1 MGQRIIF
8 LCHVENA
15 TARDFGRYG
24 KCDDVLSVQ
33 ETTYGK
39 KAAGH
44 HLTSMN
50 QGLRRDVGL

>member
-1 MGQRIIF
+1 MIF

-24 KCDDVLSVQ
+24 RRDGISSAQ
-33 ETTYGK
+33 ETTDGK
-39 KAAGH
+39 KAAG

>member
-1 MGQRIIF
+1 MIF

-24 KCDDVLSVQ
+24 KCDDVLSAQ
-33 ETTYGK
+33 ETTHGK

-44 HLTSMN
+44 RLMSMN